1 MEKDI
6 FPPRSPGDGNG
17 TFCPNGG
24 RTTRGAAGGPSAWTA
39 LAVGTAGLVETSVGY
54 YDDAQ
59 RHLREA
65 RDLGKRFDDTWLAA
79 WSRVQLGTLAVVRG
93 RLAEARALLEEG
105 LALSL
110 AAHSTRSVTLC
121 LTAFAQLASSGRR
134 CWRGRPRACA
144 GGLACGRWWCCGG
157 RRPSWSPRSARR

>member
-1 MEKDI
+1 MENDI
-6 FPPRSPGDGNG
+6 FPPRSPGDGSG

-39 LAVGTAGLVETSVGY
+39 LDVGTAGLVETTVGRL
-54 YDDAQ
+54 DDAQ

-79 WSRVQLGTLAVVRG
+79 WSRVLLGTLAVVRG

-121 LTAFAQLASSGRR
+121 LTAFAQLMRRTSVGLGRR
-134 CWRGRPRACA
+134 IQLGTCWSTCQSSPQRLVCA
-144 GGLACGRWWCCGG
+144 
-157 RRPSWSPRSARR
+157 